1 MAERARKQGAVKPT
15 AKGEVQELTNHVQ
28 PSRNSIADRGRKA
41 SQNNGSA
48 EPAKRRGMIMM
59 TFPALLLAVFGYSAI
74 LEYKNKK
81 AMNDEIQLHDGPQS
95 EAQKNKERIALL
107 KLAEQYPKGSASE
120 QTLIDQASK

>member
-1 MAERARKQGAVKPT
+1 
-15 AKGEVQELTNHVQ
+15 
-28 PSRNSIADRGRKA
+28 
-41 SQNNGSA
+41 
-48 EPAKRRGMIMM
+48 MIL

-95 EAQKNKERIALL
+95 EAQTNKERIALL

-120 QTLIDQASK
+120 QTLIDQASR

>member
-1 MAERARKQGAVKPT
+1 
-15 AKGEVQELTNHVQ
+15 
-28 PSRNSIADRGRKA
+28 
-41 SQNNGSA
+41 
-48 EPAKRRGMIMM
+48 MILP
-59 TFPALLLAVFGYSAI
+59 FPALFLAVFGYSAI
-74 LEYKNKK
+74 REYKDKN

>member
-1 MAERARKQGAVKPT
+1 
-15 AKGEVQELTNHVQ
+15 
-28 PSRNSIADRGRKA
+28 
-41 SQNNGSA
+41 
-48 EPAKRRGMIMM
+48 MIL
-59 TFPALLLAVFGYSAI
+59 TFPALFLAVFGYSAI

-95 EAQKNKERIALL
+95 ETQKNKERIALL